1 MYNNGY
7 AYAEV
12 LDILDKMDEKYIRK
26 IPYKLLETLKIN
38 SYKGYKQHIN
48 PNIELGEQHLSSKTL
63 DILAVINLK
72 YWVEDE
78 KHKKELLEQ
87 YRNNEIR
94 EREESIKQYQNVFE
108 KKARNGQCKEMD
120 LPVVIEK
127 EGLIKKLFNKV
138 LKLFRAK

>member
-12 LDILDKMDEKYIRK
+12 LDVLDKMDKKYIKK
-26 IPYKLLETLKIN
+26 IPNKLLETLKMN
-38 SYKGYKQHIN
+38 SYKGYKQHID
-48 PNIELGEQHLSSKTL
+48 PNVELSEQHLSRKTL

-94 EREESIKQYQNVFE
+94 EKEESIKQYQNIFE
-108 KKARNGQCKEMD
+108 KRTKNVQDKEMN

-127 EGLIKKLFNKV
+127 DGWIKKIFNKV
-138 LKLFRAK
+138 LKLFRRE